1 VPAAPPRARKGPPAE
16 GSSPGGRLRSWRPV
30 EDGAA
35 TAGCP
40 QRSTAGC
47 LPLEHLPGAYVAAR
61 LSYTAAPLKTGR
73 RIFVVH
79 CGATARAFP
88 LQSGPNMADT
98 YVGPRGRLRT
108 RSWET
113 RSSPTTAR
121 ARFAGPPT
129 ARRWHEPPCGK
140 RPPVLARAASRSKP
154 GSTAYRTRFRPGV
167 SLKCPPE
174 QGFCQAVGASRGPV
188 RRSLG
193 WCMTRRTFRA
203 GHGALIRLGCSSTR
217 SV

>member
-47 LPLEHLPGAYVAAR
+47 LPLEHLPGANVAAR

-98 YVGPRGRLRT
+98 YVGLRGRLRT

-121 ARFAGPPT
+121 ARIAGPPT
-129 ARRWHEPPCGK
+129 ARRWHESQCGK
-140 RPPVLARAASRSKP
+140 RPPRCWRVLLLDQSDTLLGPGFPRWQGPAGTATRCSLDEGAPASTTDLALRL
-154 GSTAYRTRFRPGV
+154 AN
-167 SLKCPPE
+167 L
-174 QGFCQAVGASRGPV
+174 V
-188 RRSLG
+188 RRDSLD
-193 WCMTRRTFRA
+193 R
-203 GHGALIRLGCSSTR
+203 
-217 SV
+217 